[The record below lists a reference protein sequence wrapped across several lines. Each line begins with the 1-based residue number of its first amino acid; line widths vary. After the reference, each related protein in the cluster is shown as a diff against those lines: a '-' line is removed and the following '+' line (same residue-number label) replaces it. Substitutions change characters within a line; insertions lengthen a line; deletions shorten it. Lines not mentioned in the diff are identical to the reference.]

1 MQDLKKMIDINK
13 RFQKSVNIKLDY
25 NQLEKIKGY
34 IPTRASIQ
42 VLKSY
47 LQQIGQNKGMR
58 SSILIGPYGK
68 GKSHLLLVLLAL
80 LSKENRQSD
89 ENGRRETIE
98 STIEKIKNAD
108 KEAGILAEQF
118 IEKEKFYL
126 PVIVSG
132 IQNDLGRALLLA
144 LRDGL
149 ERAGIGEIAPDTY
162 FEEAI
167 KTIQKWKTE
176 YPDTY
181 TGFLRYI
188 EQDGMVEE
196 IFLKQLSRYEE
207 SALIWFKKIYPELTA
222 GGVFEPMVQMSII
235 TLYESV
241 KETLCRQ
248 YGYSGIVVIFD
259 EFSKFVE
266 GYPKE
271 RFSAAMEDL
280 QNLCELANSS
290 KEQELHVILVAHKA
304 MKEYKRSLPK
314 EVINAYT
321 GVEGRLGEIYF
332 TSSLKNSYELI
343 QNVILKQEPEFE
355 TTIVRTEQF
364 QNMAEEA
371 YTLPYFKNLFS
382 KEEFMEIVAKG
393 CYPLTPVAAYLL
405 LKISEIAV
413 QNERTVFTFLANEEP
428 HSLLDFLERQNDT
441 EKEYVTAGQIYDY
454 FSHILKRDS
463 SDLTIHNEWL
473 KAEYALLGERSETE
487 AEIIKTIALVS
498 MVGKYDEML
507 PKDDVLRLG
516 AGLDLDIYK
525 EAIMALKEQQVL
537 LFRSKTRI
545 YAFKNQIG
553 VDVEQE
559 IRQMIERKFQT
570 ISLCEELEKISELEY
585 ELPKRYNQEFTMTR
599 YFHYQFMTVENF
611 LHLQNTEYLFEHK
624 FADGKIIALIREKEY
639 GLEGISK
646 HLKNLADRRVVV
658 VYPEEFFL
666 QRENIKKILAIRQ
679 LKQTEEFIEDNKALQ
694 QELSLYEED
703 LLFEVNAM
711 LEQDFLPFYGKC
723 TVLYDGEQYG
733 TEFFG
738 QKKSSSKF
746 NQMLS
751 QILAQYYSCT
761 PKINNELINKC
772 TLSTQIR
779 KARKNIMENILG
791 EANFS
796 AYGVGTTP
804 EATIFRAV
812 FLHTGVLE
820 LPEYPGKAIGTKD
833 AGVERVL
840 GHIRAFL
847 ESAADE
853 KRSFQELYRILQGE
867 SFGIRKGVLPLY
879 LAYELAKWNEMPV
892 FYLQEKEVACTSEIL
907 ENINLTPEEY
917 FLYMEQETVEK
928 ERYLQ
933 GLEEL
938 FPYEVK
944 SIGKQGTGNRFL
956 HISNGMYQWFCSLPQ
971 CSRTYSID
979 EKTEQEQAVIKII
992 RKEFSKI
999 ERNAREVLL
1008 DKLPKAFENTTKNPF
1023 VSYGE
1028 LLSCIQR
1035 EKQEMEQ
1042 YLFRLKRQVVEGTR
1056 EILGLSKKEDFM
1068 QSLKQW
1074 QKEQT
1079 KQTGNQIYHL
1089 RVNRFLMG
1097 ISNLSTYDEIE
1108 IAGELSRMVL
1118 DLFVEDWKNNSL
1130 EQYRESLT
1138 NIKNLLEECN
1148 KQEQKGQTQKLV
1160 FTNSLGIEIEKHFS
1174 MEEND
1179 GTSQFLE
1186 NEIESAIEEFG
1197 DSLEIN
1203 QKISVMVR
1211 MIEKLLEG

>member
-428 HSLLDFLERQNDT
+428 HRDW
-441 EKEYVTAGQIYDY
+441 
-454 FSHILKRDS
+454 FSS
-463 SDLTIHNEWL
+463 
-473 KAEYALLGERSETE
+473 
-487 AEIIKTIALVS
+487 
-498 MVGKYDEML
+498 
-507 PKDDVLRLG
+507 
-516 AGLDLDIYK
+516 
-525 EAIMALKEQQVL
+525 
-537 LFRSKTRI
+537 
-545 YAFKNQIG
+545 
-553 VDVEQE
+553 
-559 IRQMIERKFQT
+559 
-570 ISLCEELEKISELEY
+570 
-585 ELPKRYNQEFTMTR
+585 
-599 YFHYQFMTVENF
+599 
-611 LHLQNTEYLFEHK
+611 
-624 FADGKIIALIREKEY
+624 
-639 GLEGISK
+639 
-646 HLKNLADRRVVV
+646 
-658 VYPEEFFL
+658 
-666 QRENIKKILAIRQ
+666 
-679 LKQTEEFIEDNKALQ
+679 
-694 QELSLYEED
+694 
-703 LLFEVNAM
+703 
-711 LEQDFLPFYGKC
+711 
-723 TVLYDGEQYG
+723 
-733 TEFFG
+733 
-738 QKKSSSKF
+738 
-746 NQMLS
+746 
-751 QILAQYYSCT
+751 
-761 PKINNELINKC
+761 
-772 TLSTQIR
+772 
-779 KARKNIMENILG
+779 
-791 EANFS
+791 
-796 AYGVGTTP
+796 
-804 EATIFRAV
+804 
-812 FLHTGVLE
+812 
-820 LPEYPGKAIGTKD
+820 
-833 AGVERVL
+833 
-840 GHIRAFL
+840 
-847 ESAADE
+847 
-853 KRSFQELYRILQGE
+853 
-867 SFGIRKGVLPLY
+867 
-879 LAYELAKWNEMPV
+879 
-892 FYLQEKEVACTSEIL
+892 
-907 ENINLTPEEY
+907 
-917 FLYMEQETVEK
+917 
-928 ERYLQ
+928 
-933 GLEEL
+933 
-938 FPYEVK
+938 
-944 SIGKQGTGNRFL
+944 
-956 HISNGMYQWFCSLPQ
+956 
-971 CSRTYSID
+971 
-979 EKTEQEQAVIKII
+979 
-992 RKEFSKI
+992 
-999 ERNAREVLL
+999 
-1008 DKLPKAFENTTKNPF
+1008 
-1023 VSYGE
+1023 
-1028 LLSCIQR
+1028 
-1035 EKQEMEQ
+1035 
-1042 YLFRLKRQVVEGTR
+1042 
-1056 EILGLSKKEDFM
+1056 
-1068 QSLKQW
+1068 
-1074 QKEQT
+1074 
-1079 KQTGNQIYHL
+1079 
-1089 RVNRFLMG
+1089 
-1097 ISNLSTYDEIE
+1097 
-1108 IAGELSRMVL
+1108 
-1118 DLFVEDWKNNSL
+1118 
-1130 EQYRESLT
+1130 
-1138 NIKNLLEECN
+1138 
-1148 KQEQKGQTQKLV
+1148 
-1160 FTNSLGIEIEKHFS
+1160 
-1174 MEEND
+1174 
-1179 GTSQFLE
+1179 
-1186 NEIESAIEEFG
+1186 
-1197 DSLEIN
+1197 
-1203 QKISVMVR
+1203 
-1211 MIEKLLEG
+1211 